1 MVTSLLSLL
10 DTLLLG
16 EVKIINERKEVL
28 VTHFQL
34 REWEVKTVVNRNCS
48 PGWRFFST
56 LTIFR

>member
-16 EVKIINERKEVL
+16 EVKIDERQEVL
-28 VTHFQL
+28 MTHFQF
-34 REWEVKTVVNRNCS
+34 REWEVKIVVNRNCL
-48 PGWRFFST
+48 PGWRFSSI

>member
-16 EVKIINERKEVL
+16 EVKIDERQEVL
-28 VTHFQL
+28 MTRFQF
-34 REWEVKTVVNRNCS
+34 REWEVKIVVNRNCL
-48 PGWRFFST
+48 PGWRFSSI

>member
-16 EVKIINERKEVL
+16 EVKIDERPEVL
-28 VTHFQL
+28 MTHFQL
-34 REWEVKTVVNRNCS
+34 REWEVKIVVNRNCS
-48 PGWRFFST
+48 PGWRFSST

>member
-16 EVKIINERKEVL
+16 EVKIDERPEVL
-28 VTHFQL
+28 MTHFQL
-34 REWEVKTVVNRNCS
+34 REWEVKIVVNRNCS
-48 PGWRFFST
+48 PGWRFSSI

>member
-16 EVKIINERKEVL
+16 EVKIDERQEVL
-28 VTHFQL
+28 MTRFQF
-34 REWEVKTVVNRNCS
+34 REWEVKIVVNRNCL
-48 PGWRFFST
+48 PGWRFSST

>member
-16 EVKIINERKEVL
+16 EVKIDERQEVFMSY
-28 VTHFQL
+28 FQF
-34 REWEVKTVVNRNCS
+34 REWEVKIVVNRNCL
-48 PGWRFFST
+48 PGWRFSSI

>member
-16 EVKIINERKEVL
+16 EVKIDERQEVL
-28 VTHFQL
+28 MTHFQS
-34 REWEVKTVVNRNCS
+34 REWEVKIVVNRNCS
-48 PGWRFFST
+48 PGWRFSST

>member
-16 EVKIINERKEVL
+16 EVKIDERQEVL
-28 VTHFQL
+28 MTHFQF
-34 REWEVKTVVNRNCS
+34 REWEVKIVVNRNCL
-48 PGWRFFST
+48 PGWRFSST

>member
-16 EVKIINERKEVL
+16 EVKIDERQEVL
-28 VTHFQL
+28 MTHFLL
-34 REWEVKTVVNRNCS
+34 REWEVKIVVNRNCL
-48 PGWRFFST
+48 PGWRFSST